1 MSATR
6 IVGLAL
12 LTVVGLAIA
21 PVAGSALTMPAAHQS
36 AAGANE
42 PSGGLQTQTQT
53 QAQAQVQGQSHGQI
67 QPQTQAQT
75 ANTTT
80 NTTVATFLQT
90 TSADAQSSVD
100 AGLFDATYHAADTER
115 RAALVTDRADEF
127 EQRLAEL
134 EAEREDLREQEDSL
148 SSAAYEARLTRL
160 TVTIASLNR
169 SIERTKSQGVAAGL
183 NSERFETLQ
192 QNASDLAGPD
202 IAAMAQ
208 KVVGVDRHPG
218 GGIGVA
224 NGPPADRGPPN
235 SSASAGAAEPPGRQ
249 PSAAVPGNSPE
260 NNGREAGQDRGQ
272 ERGQNQSQTRGQN
285 PTLTPTPA
293 QNAGSES
300 PTDETGTDDGPG
312 QGNQSDRGTAQEQSS
327 GNSGENSDPPGNGSP
342 AQTGPPTDAT
352 EPSTPET
359 DADSASGP
367 TTDDTSS
374 SNADTDA
381 DSDTDIPTAETTT
394 ND

>member
-12 LTVVGLAIA
+12 LAVVGLAIA
-21 PVAGSALTMPAAHQS
+21 PVAGSALTTPVAHQS
-36 AAGANE
+36 AAGANG
-42 PSGGLQTQTQT
+42 PSGGL
-53 QAQAQVQGQSHGQI
+53 

-75 ANTTT
+75 NTATNANTDAANTTT
-80 NTTVATFLQT
+80 NTTVATFLQA

-100 AGLFDATYHAADTER
+100 SGLFDATYHATDTER

-134 EAEREDLREQEDSL
+134 EAEREELREREDSL

-169 SIERTKSQGVAAGL
+169 SIERTKSRGVAAGL
-183 NSERFETLQ
+183 DEERFETLQ
-192 QNASDLAGPD
+192 QTASDLAGPD
-202 IAAMAQ
+202 IAATAQ

-218 GGIGVA
+218 GGIGVT

-235 SSASAGAAEPPGRQ
+235 SSTSAGAAESPGRQ
-249 PSAAVPGNSPE
+249 PPAAVPGSSPE
-260 NNGREAGQDRGQ
+260 SDGRGDSQDRSQGHG
-272 ERGQNQSQTRGQN
+272 RNQSQTHGQN
-285 PTLTPTPA
+285 PTPTPTSTPTPA
-293 QNAGSES
+293 QNAD
-300 PTDETGTDDGPG
+300 PDNRTG
-312 QGNQSDRGTAQEQSS
+312 QGSQSNRGSAHEQNSR
-327 GNSGENSDPPGNGSP
+327 NSGENSDRSGNGSP
-342 AQTGPPTDAT
+342 ARTGPPTDAA

-359 DADSASGP
+359 DADSSDGSV
-367 TTDDTSS
+367 TDGTSS

-381 DSDTDIPTAETTT
+381 DSGTDTTT
-394 ND
+394 TETPTDD